1 MTHSP
6 IQKLCTD
13 LSSDPQFVAGSLYGL
28 RQWSVSMNGDSMA
41 PVLYGHNGGLWELG
55 NTLYGACTKTLDAV
69 VETVTVETE
78 DPENIAD
85 QLLSEVMR
93 FFAWHPSAVSVSV
106 DVWSERP
113 VRVTRRALSLDFGV
127 MTARSALVRHAR
139 EELVPSWQRTLAKIM
154 PDVRPGSVLLS
165 ANVTSADHVVAT
177 PTCTCGYYAYTDA
190 ESLYENS
197 YDSSKNSSFFGVPF
211 VFGIIK
217 ASGHITQGTKGF
229 RAEQAEIVALTV
241 PLTERVVDAVGGDE
255 QMETVYSWTGSRVRF
270 RSAPVITVDGWE
282 PDKAVAWDIDPNFYR
297 FSSLDTLLEAYR
309 GPEEAPAL

>member
-13 LSSDPQFVAGSLYGL
+13 LSSDPQFVAGNLYGL
-28 RQWSVSMNGDSMA
+28 RQWTVSMHGDSMA
-41 PVLYGHNGGLWELG
+41 PVLYGHNGGLWQLDSTLHAKCTRRLGTALETVDIELG
-55 NTLYGACTKTLDAV
+55 
-69 VETVTVETE
+69 
-78 DPENIAD
+78 DPDDVAD
-85 QLLSEVMR
+85 RLLAEIVR
-93 FFAWHPSAVSVSV
+93 FFDRHPSAATVAV
-106 DVWSERP
+106 DARSSTS
-113 VRVTRRALSLDFGV
+113 VRVTRQSLRLNAGITITRKRLAL
-127 MTARSALVRHAR
+127 HAR
-139 EELVPSWQRTLAKIM
+139 EELVPGWRRTLAKIM
-154 PDVRPGSVLLS
+154 PDARTKTVVLVASV
-165 ANVTSADHVVAT
+165 TPADHITAT

-197 YDSSKNSSFFGVPF
+197 YDSNKNSSFFGARC

-241 PLTERVVDAVGGDE
+241 PLTERVVDADE
-255 QMETVYSWTGSRVRF
+255 QMETVYSWTGNTVRY
-270 RSAPVITVDGWE
+270 RPAPVITVDGWE